1 MIQVYKLLCNAESLC
16 VYLFTL
22 LLLLLLLLADRII
35 AAVGIQE
42 VTSLTE
48 LRYLAL
54 LPLGYSAKLIEHQR
68 NIRVT
73 NPESLANLDIL

>member
-1 MIQVYKLLCNAESLC
+1 MIQVYKLLCNTESLC

-22 LLLLLLLLADRII
+22 LLLLLLLLTAGII

-42 VTSLTE
+42 VTSLTKS
-48 LRYLAL
+48 RYPAL
-54 LPLGYSAKLIEHQR
+54 LPLGNRAQPIEHQR

-73 NPESLANLDIL
+73 NPESIANLDIL